1 MRKKTRELEPLDE
14 FIIRR
19 FGQEDQVIQ
28 VHSATPSFR
37 DTTKTNVLGD
47 DGQLHMFD
55 SDMSVEVLEPK

>member
-28 VHSATPSFR
+28 VHTATPSFR

-47 DGQLHMFD
+47 DGQFYMFD
-55 SDMSVEVLEPK
+55 SDMSVEVL

>member
-14 FIIRR
+14 FTIRR

-47 DGQLHMFD
+47 DGQLYMFD
-55 SDMSVEVLEPK
+55 SDMSVEVL